1 MYNRY
6 LPQQEE
12 YTPVGESH
20 PQAEKGRETVPGVEQ
35 IREML
40 KKFLPEKLDSGDL
53 LLILILLLLWKEG
66 EDKDLLLALAG
77 AFLLG
82 DT

>member
-1 MYNRY
+1 M
-6 LPQQEE
+6 
-12 YTPVGESH
+12 
-20 PQAEKGRETVPGVEQ
+20 
-35 IREML
+35 
-40 KKFLPEKLDSGDL
+40 KKLGPERLDSGDV

-82 DT
+82 NAGDT

>member
-1 MYNRY
+1 MPVQERSR
-6 LPQQEE
+6 PQPSIPSGPKWE
-12 YTPVGESH
+12 PGKLGEL
-20 PQAEKGRETVPGVEQ
+20 
-35 IREML
+35 L
-40 KKFLPEKLDSGDL
+40 KKLGPERLDSGDV

-82 DT
+82 SAGDT